1 MQIYLVGGAV
11 RDKLLGI
18 ENHDKDYVVVG
29 ATVEKMLS
37 LGFTQ
42 VGHDFP
48 VFLHPKTHEE
58 YALARTERKNGTG
71 YLGFNCDFND
81 FKLPIINSFSSFVQ
95 SLNITSISVIG
106 TCLVLVPK
114 SIPKILSKLMF
125 STFAILKTV

>member
-48 VFLHPKTHEE
+48 V
-58 YALARTERKNGTG
+58 Y
-71 YLGFNCDFND
+71 
-81 FKLPIINSFSSFVQ
+81 SQ
-95 SLNITSISVIG
+95 Q
-106 TCLVLVPK
+106 
-114 SIPKILSKLMF
+114 
-125 STFAILKTV
+125 

>member
-48 VFLHPKTHEE
+48 VFFHHLKKRCQH
-58 YALARTERKNGTG
+58 
-71 YLGFNCDFND
+71 
-81 FKLPIINSFSSFVQ
+81 FVK
-95 SLNITSISVIG
+95 SVCYTNRECRSNPEG
-106 TCLVLVPK
+106 L
-114 SIPKILSKLMF
+114 
-125 STFAILKTV
+125 